1 MVYRYPHAA
10 PKSRVPA
17 ERQGRVVGYFCLVCS
32 SIFPLHR
39 ARHSGKPVY
48 GRDHVASSCAH
59 EGDRFE
65 PGANWWDNAVE
76 VLPEAAAGD
85 PGIAGS
91 PAKGT
96 EPSAT
101 GPAVSAGPA
110 TPTGPAGP
118 AATSG
123 AAGAAN
129 APGKGTEPTAPGV
142 AKP

>member
-1 MVYRYPHAA
+1 MVYRVPHAA
-10 PKSRVPA
+10 PQSRVPE
-17 ERQGRVVGYFCLVCS
+17 ERQGRVVGYFCLVCG
-32 SIFPLHR
+32 SIYPLHR
-39 ARHSGKPVY
+39 ARHSGKPMY
-48 GRDHVASSCAH
+48 GRDHVASPCAH

-65 PGANWWDNAVE
+65 PGADWWDHAVE
-76 VLPEAAAGD
+76 VLPEAAKD

-101 GPAVSAGPA
+101 GAA
-110 TPTGPAGP
+110 TP
-118 AATSG
+118 
-123 AAGAAN
+123 AGAVN

>member
-1 MVYRYPHAA
+1 MVYRFPHAA
-10 PKSRVPA
+10 PKSRVAA
-17 ERQGRVVGYFCLVCS
+17 ERQGRVVGYFCLVCG
-32 SIFPLHR
+32 SIYPLHR
-39 ARHSGKPVY
+39 ARHSGRPVY
-48 GRDHVASSCAH
+48 GRDHVASPCAH

-65 PGANWWDNAVE
+65 PGADWWDDAVE

-96 EPSAT
+96 EPSA
-101 GPAVSAGPA
+101 
-110 TPTGPAGP
+110 AGP
-118 AATSG
+118 AAMVAGTG
-123 AAGAAN
+123 AVN